1 MGDVQFSDLP
11 EVLSPSNL
19 PEVFSPSD
27 FPEPYHKK
35 EAPEVSSKRLIPR
48 LQRRLLT
55 AVVVILIAVA
65 IALSVVLTNINHS
78 KSTPGQGNSTSNGTF
93 VEGSSLAVT
102 GWRAETDFSIRL
114 FYQGSDDF
122 LRVSSFESST
132 GSGWTSATK
141 TTKAKPK
148 TPLAAVSFNQSFY
161 GNGSDIE
168 TRVFY
173 LDDQNHINE
182 LIFDSANPLGKSG
195 TLSER
200 SITAASISRLAAYW
214 PSLTYQHAAN
224 GAIWEVRYNCST
236 GTVDCWNNKPLNIS
250 GLDAGFGVAEVPY
263 GRNLSG
269 IFLFYQRDDNQL
281 INYAWSSEANNWT
294 IRKCLVGWFCYR

>member
-1 MGDVQFSDLP
+1 MPHEGLEVGDVQFSDLP

-48 LQRRLLT
+48 LQRRLLIV
-55 AVVVILIAVA
+55 VVVILIAVA

-102 GWRAETDFSIRL
+102 GWRVETDFSIRL

-161 GNGSDIE
+161 GNGLVS
-168 TRVFY
+168 V
-173 LDDQNHINE
+173 QM
-182 LIFDSANPLGKSG
+182 NPKNLQ
-195 TLSER
+195 ER
-200 SITAASISRLAAYW
+200 
-214 PSLTYQHAAN
+214 
-224 GAIWEVRYNCST
+224 
-236 GTVDCWNNKPLNIS
+236 
-250 GLDAGFGVAEVPY
+250 
-263 GRNLSG
+263 
-269 IFLFYQRDDNQL
+269 
-281 INYAWSSEANNWT
+281 
-294 IRKCLVGWFCYR
+294 